1 MGGDPRS
8 TVQMGSKM
16 QDERVTSHR
25 PRGHRPRTFFPA
37 TSVSCPRAFGTG
49 AASEF
54 IQSIRKI
61 SDCVSVLCLGKVS
74 KTLRDRIRSQNTRYK
89 LQLEDTP

>member
-8 TVQMGSKM
+8 TVQMGSKL
-16 QDERVTSHR
+16 QDERVISHR
-25 PRGHRPRTFFPA
+25 PRGHRSRTFSLA
-37 TSVSCPRAFGTG
+37 TAETYPRAFGTG

-74 KTLRDRIRSQNTRYK
+74 KTLRDRIRSQNTRFK